1 MKYLLNKQ
9 GYGSLVTATP
19 EVVTTELVLEIP
31 EAEGDTVK
39 LVTGEKESPF
49 YARVEGGKC
58 TFPVRALVGD
68 IGVSVI
74 SNVRTVR
81 CAGLIAIKSE
91 GGVTVVPD
99 AREVLER
106 LTRVER
112 DISDSLVVHD
122 RLEEKYKAL
131 EDKLSRLFDG
141 YNF

>member
-9 GYGSLVTATP
+9 GYGSLVTASP

-39 LVTGEKESPF
+39 LVTEAKESPF
-49 YARVEGGKC
+49 YARVEGGNC

-74 SNVRTVR
+74 SKVRTMR
-81 CAGLIAIKSE
+81 WAGLIAIKSE

-131 EDKLSRLFDG
+131 EDKLSRLFDV

>member
-39 LVTGEKESPF
+39 LVTGAKESPL
-49 YARVEGGKC
+49 YARVEGGRC

-81 CAGLIAIKSE
+81 CSGLIAIKSE

-106 LTRVER
+106 LARVER

-122 RLEEKYKAL
+122 KLEEKYKAL